1 MTGMSDSDYRY
12 ILNELES
19 LLEETAETLERFHET
34 GMDEILR
41 DDYQKLL
48 EIQAKALREHERY
61 LNALRQEPNR
71 RH

>member
-19 LLEETAETLERFHET
+19 LLEETAETLARFHET

-41 DDYQKLL
+41 EDYQKLL
-48 EIQAKALREHERY
+48 EIQAKALREHETY